1 MIKPNKISDSLVSEV
16 MPLIE
21 SEYDAFY
28 HYRALTNWCR
38 GVGYNLAADFFEKES
53 QDELEHAKVLER
65 YLVDWN
71 VIVKL
76 PVVESPKVS
85 FADLVAGISDSYK
98 MEYDLYQ
105 LYQKKVK
112 KVFDMDVALFGVL
125 QERLEVQ
132 LKAVIEYSDKLNML
146 EGVELTKT
154 NLLLLES
161 KLF

>member
-16 MPLIE
+16 MPLIQ

-28 HYRALTNWCR
+28 HYRALENWCR
-38 GVGYNLAADFFEKES
+38 GVGYNIAADFFAKES
-53 QDELEHAKVLER
+53 QDELSHAKVLER

-76 PVVESPKVS
+76 PEIETPKVS
-85 FADLVAGISDSYK
+85 FSDLGAGISDSYK

-112 KVFDMDVALFGVL
+112 KVFDMDPALFGVL